1 VCVGASGSGRLAY
14 EIDGGGF
21 SGREHIVTMADRY
34 QDRPFSADGFGR
46 GGDQH
51 QRAEADPLA
60 ELARLIGQNDPLAA
74 SGRGNPPLPPRAT
87 PPNQYQ
93 PVQEDKPAGG
103 PPPWM
108 RRANPQEI
116 PREAQRETRDFPGIA
131 PEPLGYP
138 SSTHP
143 LQPRFA
149 GQPPALEPDL
159 HHEEPDF
166 ARTEEE
172 LDPARYDDA
181 LYGQVDT
188 GAQDDFHRDHAFP
201 DDPYGYQD
209 DGYEDE
215 NEEEEPEPKRRGGLL
230 TVVAVLALAVVGT
243 GAAFAYRTYVGSS
256 RSGEPP
262 IIKADNTPT
271 KVMPA
276 PADSAKVPDRLAMGD
291 GTEKLV
297 PREEAPVDVNSRSIG
312 GGPRVVFPQ
321 LNPNGNPPSV
331 SSVSPNAMP
340 PAGASGAPGNG
351 TMANNE
357 PRRIRTLS
365 VRGDQPDA
373 AAAPTPAPPA
383 TKPAAGAKAA
393 AHPAPSPANANAS
406 ANSPLTL
413 APQSAQDS
421 VPPPADQ
428 RARVATNTATQ
439 TAPAASAA
447 SSGASGGYLV
457 QISSQR
463 SEADAQAS
471 FKALQGKFP
480 GVLGSQ
486 TPVIKRAELGDKGI
500 YYRAM
505 VGPFGTSD
513 EAAQFCNSLRGAGGQ
528 CFVPKN

>member
-1 VCVGASGSGRLAY
+1 
-14 EIDGGGF
+14 
-21 SGREHIVTMADRY
+21 MADRY

-46 GGDQH
+46 GDQQ

-74 SGRGNPPLPPRAT
+74 SGRGNPPLPPRAAA
-87 PPNQYQ
+87 PNQYQ
-93 PVQEDKPAGG
+93 PPVQDDKPAGG

-131 PEPLGYP
+131 PEPLDYP

-149 GQPPALEPDL
+149 AQPPSLEPNF
-159 HHEEPDF
+159 HHEEPGS
-166 ARTEEE
+166 AGTEEE
-172 LDPARYDDA
+172 PDPARYDDA
-181 LYGQVDT
+181 LFGQVGT
-188 GAQDDFHRDHAFP
+188 GAQDDFQRDHAFS

-276 PADSAKVPDRLAMGD
+276 PPDSAKVPDRLAMGD

-297 PREEAPVDVNSRSIG
+297 PREEAPLDVNSRSIG

-321 LNPNGNPPSV
+321 LNQNGNPPTP
-331 SSVSPNAMP
+331 SSVSPNGMP
-340 PAGASGAPGNG
+340 PAGAPGAAAPGNG
-351 TMANNE
+351 NLANNE

-373 AAAPTPAPPA
+373 AAAPTPAP
-383 TKPAAGAKAA
+383 AGAKPVAGTKTAA
-393 AHPAPSPANANAS
+393 RTAPPSPANANAS
-406 ANSPLTL
+406 ANAPVPLS
-413 APQSAQDS
+413 PQSAQDS
-421 VPPPADQ
+421 VPAPGDQ
-428 RARVATNTATQ
+428 RARVAANTPTQ

-486 TPVIKRAELGDKGI
+486 TPVIKRAELGDKGV

>member
-1 VCVGASGSGRLAY
+1 
-14 EIDGGGF
+14 
-21 SGREHIVTMADRY
+21 MADRY
-34 QDRPFSADGFGR
+34 QDRPLNADGYAR

-51 QRAEADPLA
+51 QRAESDPLA
-60 ELARLIGQNDPLAA
+60 ELARLIGQNDPQAA
-74 SGRGNPPLPPRAT
+74 AGRGNPPLPSRAV
-87 PPNQYQ
+87 PPNQYAP
-93 PVQEDKPAGG
+93 PVEEEKPAAG

-116 PREAQRETRDFPGIA
+116 PRETQREIQREPQREAPSEAQRDFQSGVSPRSDYQDAAYQGSTYQGSTYQGSAYPG
-131 PEPLGYP
+131 
-138 SSTHP
+138 STHP
-143 LQPRFA
+143 LQRQGA
-149 GQPPALEPDL
+149 QPPSLEPDF
-159 HHEEPDF
+159 HHEEPAF
-166 ARTEEE
+166 AAAEEE
-172 LDPARYDDA
+172 PDPARYDEA
-181 LYGQVDT
+181 LFGQIDT
-188 GAQDDFHRDHAFP
+188 GVQDDFQRPPAFS
-201 DDPYGYQD
+201 DDPYDDYQ

-215 NEEEEPEPKRRGGLL
+215 TEEPEPKRRGGLL
-230 TVVAVLALAVVGT
+230 TVVAVLALAVIGT

-262 IIKADNTPT
+262 IIRADNTPT
-271 KVMPA
+271 KIMPA
-276 PADSAKVPDRLAMGD
+276 PPDSSAKVPDRLAMGD

-321 LNPNGNPPSV
+321 LNQNNNPPTP
-331 SSVSPNAMP
+331 SSVSPNGMP
-340 PAGASGAPGNG
+340 PAGGAPGNG
-351 TMANNE
+351 TLANNE
-357 PRRIRTLS
+357 PRKIKTLS
-365 VRGDQPDA
+365 VRGDQPDG
-373 AAAPTPAPPA
+373 AAAPTPAPAPSA
-383 TKPAAGAKAA
+383 KPAKTAA
-393 AHPAPSPANANAS
+393 RTPPSNANAS
-406 ANSPLTL
+406 ANSPLSL
-413 APQSAQDS
+413 SPQSAQDS
-421 VPPPADQ
+421 VPAPADPST
-428 RARVATNTATQ
+428 RVAATSPAQ
-439 TAPAASAA
+439 TAPAPSAV

-486 TPVIKRAELGDKGI
+486 TPVIKRADLGDKGI

>member
-1 VCVGASGSGRLAY
+1 
-14 EIDGGGF
+14 
-21 SGREHIVTMADRY
+21 MADRY

-74 SGRGNPPLPPRAT
+74 SGRGAPPLPPRAA

-93 PVQEDKPAGG
+93 PPAEEDRPAAG

-116 PREAQRETRDFPGIA
+116 PRDAQREIQRDFPAIA
-131 PEPLGYP
+131 PEPPDYP

-149 GQPPALEPDL
+149 AQPPSLEPNF
-159 HHEEPDF
+159 HHGKPGF
-166 ARTEEE
+166 AETEEE
-172 LDPARYDDA
+172 PDPARYDEA
-181 LYGQVDT
+181 LFGQIDT
-188 GAQDDFHRDHAFP
+188 GAQDDFQRDPTFS
-201 DDPYGYQD
+201 DDPYEYQD

-215 NEEEEPEPKRRGGLL
+215 SEEPEPKRRGGLL

-262 IIKADNTPT
+262 IIKADNSPT

-297 PREEAPVDVNSRSIG
+297 PREETPVDVNSRSIS

-321 LNPNGNPPSV
+321 LSQNGNPPTP
-331 SSVSPNAMP
+331 SSVSPNGM
-340 PAGASGAPGNG
+340 PAGGAPGAAAPGNG
-351 TMANNE
+351 TLANNE

-365 VRGDQPDA
+365 VRGDQPDP
-373 AAAPTPAPPA
+373 AAAPTSAPPP
-383 TKPAAGAKAA
+383 TRPAAGAKMAA
-393 AHPAPSPANANAS
+393 RAAPPSPANANAS
-406 ANSPLTL
+406 ANAPVPLS
-413 APQSAQDS
+413 PQSAQDS
-421 VPPPADQ
+421 VPAPSDQ
-428 RARVATNTATQ
+428 RARVAATTPTQ

-480 GVLGSQ
+480 AVLGSQ
-486 TPVIKRAELGDKGI
+486 TPVIRRAELGDKGV